1 LERDGQ
7 DVLNIAEKLQP
18 TVEFALIYIVAK
30 KDALDVLPIGGISSL
45 VLLDLQNICASI
57 VMCFL

>member
-7 DVLNIAEKLQP
+7 DVLNTAEKLQP
-18 TVEFALIYIVAK
+18 TVESALIYIVAK
-30 KDALDVLPIGGISSL
+30 KDALDALPIGGISSL

-57 VMCFL
+57 AMCFL